1 MHSHWSIWTVHP
13 VAVTVYVSREKAG
26 DIRFELI
33 RGTPLDR
40 SWNGQHLC
48 TERACTCYAAWIN
61 HEAGSRRIPVDA
73 KSQLTWLEHCSALS
87 SWSVWWKAVVPSAQH
102 SWAPIRRAVLGSAA
116 SSLSEF
122 GYTWGGNKRWT
133 ECFISGAGYVGPQM
147 SFLWYW
153 IASAAEPVQLER
165 DIFLVS
171 PHTTCQPLRERK
183 RERERE
189 HLSAHCAS
197 LAASVY
203 VCCTCAWEML
213 PGGSLCFSK
222 KKSCATSE
230 RSP

>member
-1 MHSHWSIWTVHP
+1 MGNICAQKEHAHAMPHELTM
-13 VAVTVYVSREKAG
+13 RRGAG
-26 DIRFELI
+26 
-33 RGTPLDR
+33 G
-40 SWNGQHLC
+40 
-48 TERACTCYAAWIN
+48 
-61 HEAGSRRIPVDA
+61 
-73 KSQLTWLEHCSALS
+73 SQLMLNLS
-87 SWSVWWKAVVPSAQH
+87 SLGWSTALPCPLEVCDGKLWCPVPSTAGHQ
-102 SWAPIRRAVLGSAA
+102 SGELSLVLLPVPWVNLGIP
-116 SSLSEF
+116 
-122 GYTWGGNKRWT
+122 GGGGGDKRWT

-183 RERERE
+183 RERE